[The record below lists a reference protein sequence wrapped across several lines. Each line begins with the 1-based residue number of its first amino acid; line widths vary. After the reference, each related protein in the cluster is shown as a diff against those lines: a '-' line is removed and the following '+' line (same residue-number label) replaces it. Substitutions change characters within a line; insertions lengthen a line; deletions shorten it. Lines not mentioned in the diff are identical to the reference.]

1 MRQVVGHYDHY
12 DLVYPETHLM
22 IPMSILQGK
31 KNESSGKKTSSTLR
45 HTTMLRSCAIYSVN
59 CIPHSQEEIVAF
71 VFSERRIGEK
81 KKNTRIDTIFRT
93 ETAFR
98 DEI

>member
-1 MRQVVGHYDHY
+1 
-12 DLVYPETHLM
+12 
-22 IPMSILQGK
+22 
-31 KNESSGKKTSSTLR
+31 
-45 HTTMLRSCAIYSVN
+45 MLRSCAIYSVN
-59 CIPHSQEEIVAF
+59 CVPHSQEGIVAF

-81 KKNTRIDTIFRT
+81 KKNTRIGTIFRT